1 MMGMPTLLLV
11 FGYASCFY
19 QLLKNSNGKQFAQRG
34 SQCVQQVD
42 NELTKHTMCFLN
54 GAYFF

>member
-1 MMGMPTLLLV
+1 MPTLLLV